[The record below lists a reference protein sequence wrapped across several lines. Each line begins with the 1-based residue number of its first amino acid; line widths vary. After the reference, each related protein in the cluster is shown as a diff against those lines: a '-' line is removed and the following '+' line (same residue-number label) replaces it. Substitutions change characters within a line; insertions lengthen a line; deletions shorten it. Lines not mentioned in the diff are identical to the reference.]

1 MSTFLQSAKAR
12 NGLSERSDLLDFHG
26 HEFKGSADFFQA
38 IARQGDGRWQ
48 NYCRDIKAASGMSE
62 FAEPD
67 GASMV
72 PLAVR
77 EEIWRAALDYRS
89 LPLAWVDKQGTRAN
103 GYSLPAYPTKDATT
117 GRWGFKTSF
126 LAEGEQASTAQRISL
141 RKVSH
146 KLLKRQLYLRATEE
160 LIEDSAMAN
169 RAAAAIAET
178 FAHDISVDI
187 LNGTGVGRPLG
198 VARSGAAITV
208 TANTSGLASGCID
221 GQTILRA
228 WSSLTPDSRNRAVW
242 FADPQIEETWYNS
255 SAIFSD
261 VLRLMRFAEPGEAE
275 NGPNATL
282 LGRPF
287 FASEAVVE
295 AGLSLVL
302 MDPTAYLLVFKVP
315 GPASEP
321 VLGETPPIFPLGLEH
336 IPSAHVYFDTFEHAL
351 KWRLRHDGRPLFDAP
366 RTLADGSTIVSP
378 FILVN
383 PAA

>member
-1 MSTFLQSAKAR
+1 VSTFLKSAKAR

-62 FAEPD
+62 FADPD

-77 EEIWRAALDYRS
+77 EEIWRAALDIRS
-89 LPLAWVDKQGTRAN
+89 LPLAWASAQGTRAN
-103 GYSLPAYPTKDATT
+103 GYSLLAYPTKDATS
-117 GRWGFKTSF
+117 GRFGFKTSI
-126 LAEGEQASTAQRISL
+126 LAEGEQAASPQKIGL

-146 KLLKRQLYLRATEE
+146 KLLRRQLYIRATEE

-169 RAAAAIAET
+169 RIAPAIAET

-198 VARSGAAITV
+198 IAKSGAAITV
-208 TANTSGLASGCID
+208 TATSASGTID
-221 GQTILRA
+221 AAAILKA
-228 WSSLTPDSRNRAVW
+228 WSSLSPDSRNRCVW
-242 FADPQIEETWYNS
+242 FADPQVEETWYS
-255 SAIFSD
+255 GSTVFSD

-302 MDPTAYLLVFKVP
+302 ADMSAYQLVFKVP
-315 GPASEP
+315 GPADKP
-321 VLGETPPIFPLGLEH
+321 VLGETPPIFPLGVDH
-336 IPSAHVYFDTFEHAL
+336 VPSAHIYFDTFEYAL
-351 KWRLRHDGRPLFDAP
+351 KYRLRHDGRPLFDAP

-378 FILVN
+378 FVVVN